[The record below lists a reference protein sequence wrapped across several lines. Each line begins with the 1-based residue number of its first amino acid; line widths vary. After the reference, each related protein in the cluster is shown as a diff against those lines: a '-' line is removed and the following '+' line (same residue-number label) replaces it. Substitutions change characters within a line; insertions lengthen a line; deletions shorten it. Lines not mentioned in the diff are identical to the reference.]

1 MGALIAC
8 RRPAWV
14 AEAARFALRSGAG
27 APTMAEHFDLLI
39 RGGTLVDGTGAP
51 ARPGDVAIRDGRIA
65 ALGAVPGAA
74 RRVLDAEG
82 AVVAPGFVD
91 IHTHYDAQVFWDRML
106 TISPWH
112 GVTSVVMGNCGFGVA
127 PTRPAHRDLVL
138 RTLESV
144 EGMSLEA
151 LRAGIGAE
159 WPFES
164 FAEFLGAIERR
175 GTAINVGA
183 LVGHTPVRLH
193 VMGQEAAE
201 REATAAE
208 IAAMRTLVAE
218 ALRAGALGFA
228 TSKSPTHVGWAG
240 RPVPSRVATWEEIAT
255 LAGCLAEA
263 GAVMQATIGPG
274 LFLEQF
280 AAIQQRTGRPV
291 SWTALLGGMLGP
303 DGHRTVL
310 EQSAA
315 LQGRDIRV
323 IPQVS
328 CRPLMVEFQL
338 KAPFPLESMSVMK
351 PVSQADFAG
360 KRRLYADPE
369 FRRALRERIDDGR
382 IGAPFR
388 DITITE
394 HPPDPSV
401 AARRL
406 GDVAAERGVH
416 PVDLALDLSLAADLE
431 TRFRMPILNTD
442 PAIVA
447 ELLAHPATM
456 IGLSDAGAHASQ
468 LCDACAP
475 TELLGTWVR
484 ERGVLSLEEAVRR
497 LTTQPAEV
505 FGIADRGRLAPGLAA
520 DVTLFDP
527 ATVGCSPLRRV
538 RDFPAGADRL
548 VSDARGIRAVVVNGV
563 VVREDGRDAVD
574 PEGPLPGR
582 VLRGGRAS

>member
-1 MGALIAC
+1 
-8 RRPAWV
+8 
-14 AEAARFALRSGAG
+14 
-27 APTMAEHFDLLI
+27 MAEPFDVLV
-39 RGGTLVDGTGAP
+39 RGGMLVDGTGSP
-51 ARPGDVAIRDGRIA
+51 ARRGDVGIRRGRIA
-65 ALGAVPGAA
+65 ALGAVSGPAT
-74 RRVLDAEG
+74 RVIDADG

-91 IHTHYDAQVFWDRML
+91 IHTHYDVQVFWDRML

-127 PTRPAHRDLVL
+127 PTRPADRDLVL

-151 LRAGIGAE
+151 LHAGVGTD

-164 FAEFLGAIERR
+164 FAEFLSAIARR

-183 LVGHTPVRLH
+183 FVGHTPVRLC
-193 VMGQEAAE
+193 VMGEQASE
-201 REATAAE
+201 REASDEE
-208 IAAMRTLVAE
+208 IAAMRVLVRD

-240 RPVPSRVATWEEIAT
+240 RPVPSRVASLAEIET
-255 LAGCLAEA
+255 LAGCLGEA
-263 GAVMQATIGPG
+263 AGGVMQATIGPG
-274 LFLEQF
+274 LFLDQF
-280 AAIQQRTGRPV
+280 AAIQERTHRPV

-303 DGHRTVL
+303 DGHRAVL

-315 LQGRDIRV
+315 LQARGVRV

-338 KAPFPLESMSVMK
+338 KAPFPLESMSVMR
-351 PVSQADFAG
+351 PVSQADVAG

-369 FRRALRERIDDGR
+369 FRRVLRDRIDDGR

-401 AARRL
+401 ADRRL

-468 LCDACAP
+468 LCDASAP

-497 LTTQPAEV
+497 LTTDPAEV
-505 FGIADRGRLAPGLAA
+505 FSITDRGRLAPGLAA
-520 DVTLFDP
+520 DVTVFDP
-527 ATVGCSPLRRV
+527 APAGCSPLRRA
-538 RDFPAGADRL
+538 RAFPAGAPP
-548 VSDARGIRAVVVNGV
+548 AGPG
-563 VVREDGRDAVD
+563 GRRPPPPPA
-574 PEGPLPGR
+574 G
-582 VLRGGRAS
+582 RGGGRRGRGRGRAPPRH